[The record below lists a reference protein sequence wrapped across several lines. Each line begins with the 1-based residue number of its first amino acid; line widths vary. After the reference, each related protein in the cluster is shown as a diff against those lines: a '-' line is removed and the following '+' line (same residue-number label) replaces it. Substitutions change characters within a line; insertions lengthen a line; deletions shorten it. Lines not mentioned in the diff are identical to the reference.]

1 MISAEKKNFLGG
13 FSRPPSK
20 FFYHKFPDRY
30 TVNLCLCVC
39 VTINGQQVSL
49 MMFFCLMPITLIHAC
64 SDDVGVTWPELL
76 DSHGLT
82 LEVHHQGDCL
92 VLLANIDTPFLNRGL
107 GFFSH

>member
-1 MISAEKKNFLGG
+1 MCNDTWTTGELDDVLLPYADNFG
-13 FSRPPSK
+13 P
-20 FFYHKFPDRY
+20 
-30 TVNLCLCVC
+30 
-39 VTINGQQVSL
+39 
-49 MMFFCLMPITLIHAC
+49 C
-64 SDDVGVTWPELL
+64 SDEVGVTWPELL